1 MTGDGA
7 VEGGHRWWPP
17 GADGAVQLGVGPGAW
32 AVAGGLP
39 PGPAETLG
47 WRVVERL
54 AATPVHRHRE
64 VTATDVRGPGHL
76 VETLRAPLAH
86 AAAPVPRSGAGA
98 PDRPHDPGPRP
109 ASPSTTGRAV
119 VTVHDHVVP
128 VGTARQPGL
137 AGRPV
142 LPVVAQSTRVV
153 IGPWTGLTD
162 GPCLHCLDLHRCD
175 RDPTWPA
182 RAADLEDPL
191 TAPLP
196 PAVPDEVLRVVVAL
210 VVLLTARVPATATGD
225 AHEVGPWHPHL
236 VTRRWSR
243 HVACPWHAGTGVG

>member
-1 MTGDGA
+1 MAGGGTVERGHHWWPLGPDGA
-7 VEGGHRWWPP
+7 L
-17 GADGAVQLGVGPGAW
+17 QLGVGPGAW

-54 AATPVHRHRE
+54 ATAPGSRHRD
-64 VTATDVRGPGHL
+64 VTPTDVRGPGHL
-76 VETLRAPLAH
+76 VGTLRACLAPT
-86 AAAPVPRSGAGA
+86 AAPLPPTGAGR
-98 PDRPHDPGPRP
+98 DDRP
-109 ASPSTTGRAV
+109 ASPSPRPAWPSPTGRAV

-137 AGRPV
+137 TGRPV

-153 IGPWTGLTD
+153 IGPWTGLAG
-162 GPCLHCLDLHRCD
+162 GPCLHCLDLHRRD
-175 RDPTWPA
+175 RDPAWPA
-182 RAADLEDPL
+182 RAAALEDPL

-196 PAVPDEVLRVVVAL
+196 PAVPDEVLRAVVAL
-210 VVLLTARVPATATGD
+210 VALLTARVPATATGD

-243 HVACPWHAGTGVG
+243 HVACPWHAGTGAG

>member
-1 MTGDGA
+1 MAGA
-7 VEGGHRWWPP
+7 GEVEGGFPWWPSGQN
-17 GADGAVQLGVGPGAW
+17 GALQLGVGPGAW

-54 AATPVHRHRE
+54 AATPGRRRRD
-64 VTATDVRGPGHL
+64 VTPTDVRGPGHL
-76 VETLRAPLAH
+76 VGTLRAHLAH
-86 AAAPVPRSGAGA
+86 GATPVPPTGTGRG
-98 PDRPHDPGPRP
+98 DRPVGPTARP
-109 ASPSTTGRAV
+109 AWPSTTGRAV

-137 AGRPV
+137 AGRRV

-153 IGPWTGLTD
+153 IGPWTGLAG
-162 GPCLHCLDLHRCD
+162 GPCLHCLDLHRRD

-182 RAADLEDPL
+182 SAAALEDPL

-196 PAVPDEVLRVVVAL
+196 PTVPDEVLRVVVGL

-243 HVACPWHAGTGVG
+243 HAACPWHAGTEIG